1 MQYVQDWLKDLM
13 EEWNKDW
20 DKELLQ
26 EFLKEPKVL
35 PPQSPDNI
43 GEINVL

>member
-1 MQYVQDWLKDLM
+1 M

-26 EFLKEPKVL
+26 EFRKEPKVL

-43 GEINVL
+43 GKMNTL